1 MADKVIVE
9 KAFKP
14 TEAVEIIKSA
24 LLSGTIQLS
33 GPNHPQFRIPQKN
46 AEHDASY
53 LKALYGALTSP
64 SSDSQK

>member
-33 GPNHPQFRIPQKN
+33 GPNHPQFRIPQMTPLI
-46 AEHDASY
+46 SR
-53 LKALYGALTSP
+53 LFTGL
-64 SSDSQK
+64 